1 MCPER
6 LSLNVMRGLVD
17 TDTTGWEGNIM
28 TALSD
33 TVVTAAIDD
42 HGARTPQRQL
52 VLALGALSPGGV
64 VPAEVV
70 DALAQIPE
78 TDLAAVSS
86 VVAEVVPGLFRL
98 TGPLDR
104 RILFAERA
112 VGGWLVADLSGQPH
126 ATRQWPHWTSGRVTL
141 TDPDRWLCTAEL
153 SGEAVDRLARPTV
166 LLTSLY
172 HPEWFPLPR
181 FPLAISDLARAARS
195 SLMGEV
201 HLIDMQL
208 GASVD
213 DITGW
218 IAEHRP
224 DIVGISATFGQ
235 HDLMSELLARL
246 EAMPVPPLILAG
258 GSLTVRNEAMLLEAH
273 PRLLIAR
280 GAGEPTIV
288 DVMSYFHGDCDLPG
302 IRGIGY
308 RGAARGGG
316 LTLGVRPNRTA
327 VQPNR
332 HQRDFLPELDLLDA
346 TFACHGV
353 AQLEISR
360 GCTSHCSFCPR
371 GHKGAWTGGDIG
383 TLAWILGE
391 IAKVAD
397 RHRSISRTLYLVD
410 EEFIGRDHNAVTRAL
425 EIAATIDDA
434 GFGWESSC
442 RIDQVTSPVRDRA
455 WHVDRAAMWRR
466 LVRSGL
472 RRMLFGVESGV
483 DSILDRFVKDI
494 TGEQNALAIRTLSAL
509 GVPTRFTYITFDQLM
524 STEELAATHAFL
536 ARTDLLLRPLPGL
549 EVEQIVDGVADPDF
563 VAEHATGR
571 PFYTQVSYMLVTME
585 CLIGAPYSRI
595 VAARGLAGQAD
606 PSLGRVQAR
615 FADWRIGVCAR
626 RAQMWVDRHFA
637 LDYTLKSLEKISD
650 ARTAQ
655 CMRSARVVIKDAS
668 FRVLTAMLELIDMYA
683 ADRVDPGMDAAVTE
697 LLDIEAARSKAELG
711 IAIEGL
717 VAVLPLASR
726 RMFEREWRRWCAA
739 RGWQLINAG
748 EACGT

>member
-1 MCPER
+1 
-6 LSLNVMRGLVD
+6 
-17 TDTTGWEGNIM
+17 
-28 TALSD
+28 
-33 TVVTAAIDD
+33 
-42 HGARTPQRQL
+42 
-52 VLALGALSPGGV
+52 
-64 VPAEVV
+64 
-70 DALAQIPE
+70 
-78 TDLAAVSS
+78 
-86 VVAEVVPGLFRL
+86 
-98 TGPLDR
+98 
-104 RILFAERA
+104 
-112 VGGWLVADLSGQPH
+112 
-126 ATRQWPHWTSGRVTL
+126 
-141 TDPDRWLCTAEL
+141 
-153 SGEAVDRLARPTV
+153 V

-246 EAMPVPPLILAG
+246 EAMPVAPLILAG

-280 GAGEPTIV
+280 GAGEPTII
-288 DVMSYFHGDCDLPG
+288 DAMSFFHGDCDLSG

-316 LTLGVRPNRTA
+316 LAIGVRPNRTA
-327 VQPNR
+327 IQPNR
-332 HQRDFLPELDLLDA
+332 RQSDFLPELDLLDA

-371 GHKGAWTGGDIG
+371 GHKGAWTGGDTG
-383 TLAWILGE
+383 KLTWILGE

-397 RHRSISRTLYLVD
+397 RHRSISRTLYVVD
-410 EEFIGRDHNAVTRAL
+410 EEFIGRGHDAVARAL
-425 EIAATIDDA
+425 EIAALINHA
-434 GFGWESSC
+434 GFTWESSC
-442 RIDQVTSPVRDRA
+442 RIDQITSPLRDRA

-466 LVRSGL
+466 LAGSGL

-483 DSILDRFVKDI
+483 DSILDRFVKDT

-509 GVPTRFTYITFDQLM
+509 GVPTRFTYITFDHLM
-524 STEELAATHAFL
+524 STEELAATHTFL

-549 EVEQIVDGVADPDF
+549 GVEQIVDGVTDPDF

-595 VAARGLAGQAD
+595 VAARGLAGHAD
-606 PSLGRVQAR
+606 PGLGRVEAR
-615 FADWRIGVCAR
+615 FADWRIGVCSR

-637 LDYTLKSLEKISD
+637 LDYTLKSLEKIGD
-650 ARTAQ
+650 ALTARRMRT
-655 CMRSARVVIKDAS
+655 ARVVIKDAS
-668 FRVLTAMLELIDMYA
+668 FRVLTGMLELIGAYVVDQ
-683 ADRVDPGMDAAVTE
+683 VDPGMDTAVTE
-697 LLDIEAARSKAELG
+697 LLDIEAARLAAELG
-711 IAIEGL
+711 TAVEAL
-717 VAVLPLASR
+717 AAVLPLPSR
-726 RMFEREWRRWCAA
+726 QMLDREFRRWRAA

-748 EACGT
+748 DPCGT